1 MTPRAPMLLAAIA
14 LLLCLSPLLFACS
27 SERPEGQSGGGNA
40 SGDTPGKQSDGAKDE
55 GAQEPSRD
63 AEQPEPPAALVP
75 ISHISSTLED
85 VSTKDLSQA
94 RQLAVARGSRE
105 EAGGLLDRTE
115 FQSFDSVEA
124 VIDHV
129 SKTPGALGL
138 VPWDEVGPRVKA
150 LSVDGESLF
159 DPDSGGAEDY
169 PLKPEG
175 ATVPD
180 PGKLRRM
187 VVGGD
192 IVLDRGQYYMVI
204 RRGMG
209 IDFPLDGGYAAVTS
223 RVPEQSAY
231 SETGI
236 IHQFTAERT
245 GGAGAVRKY
254 LSGADLTLANFENP
268 VIRDSVYH
276 PDATTFTG
284 DLRLMPVLDQAGID
298 GVTLGNNHILDA
310 GTTGL
315 DETMGHLD
323 DAGIAHAGAGM
334 DLAQARKPM
343 VFDVGDTKIG
353 VLSYMGVPNYDWA
366 WATKSAPA
374 RRRSLQNLMEED
386 IERLRPK
393 VDLVVVMSA
402 LGRRVHGHPRAG
414 AGGPRARRGRRG
426 GRHLHRRPRALAQG
440 YRDVQREADLLRRR
454 QLPARPILVRR
465 DLDRH
470 LRRRHALRGRSGPD
484 PPRPLHY
491 PRPRP
496 AQLSDARGGEQG
508 ATQGLRRVPRTR
520 VRVLRET
527 RPLTRPSW
535 GLTGADIA
543 AKSYPD
549 SAWPMAELRAPNVS
563 RQPQVL
569 DLDH

>member
-1 MTPRAPMLLAAIA
+1 M
-14 LLLCLSPLLFACS
+14 
-27 SERPEGQSGGGNA
+27 
-40 SGDTPGKQSDGAKDE
+40 
-55 GAQEPSRD
+55 
-63 AEQPEPPAALVP
+63 
-75 ISHISSTLED
+75 
-85 VSTKDLSQA
+85 
-94 RQLAVARGSRE
+94 
-105 EAGGLLDRTE
+105 
-115 FQSFDSVEA
+115 
-124 VIDHV
+124 
-129 SKTPGALGL
+129 
-138 VPWDEVGPRVKA
+138 
-150 LSVDGESLF
+150 DGESLL
-159 DPDSGGAEDY
+159 DPDSDGAEDY

-180 PGKLRRM
+180 PEKLRRM

-268 VIRDSVYH
+268 VIRDAVYH

-343 VFDVGDTKIG
+343 IFDVGGTKDRRPLLHG
-353 VLSYMGVPNYDWA
+353 RAQLRLGLGHEVGPWHGA
-366 WATKSAPA
+366 APSEPYGGGHKA
-374 RRRSLQNLMEED
+374 LAAE
-386 IERLRPK
+386 K
-393 VDLVVVMSA
+393 VDLVVVSRTGASSTWPPPSRSRWTSRTPRSTRGPTSSSA
-402 LGRRVHGHPRAG
+402 ATPT
-414 AGGPRARRGRRG
+414 GPRGSRCTRESRSTTASATSCLDQSWSEETSTAIFADVTLYGDDVVQTRPVPFIILDRAQPNFLTPRGEGTGRCARFTPRPSAPSSSPTGDADARVGIGSARR
-426 GRHLHRRPRALAQG
+426 
-440 YRDVQREADLLRRR
+440 DT
-454 QLPARPILVRR
+454 
-465 DLDRH
+465 
-470 LRRRHALRGRSGPD
+470 RGR
-484 PPRPLHY
+484 L
-491 PRPRP
+491 
-496 AQLSDARGGEQG
+496 
-508 ATQGLRRVPRTR
+508 
-520 VRVLRET
+520 
-527 RPLTRPSW
+527 
-535 GLTGADIA
+535 
-543 AKSYPD
+543 
-549 SAWPMAELRAPNVS
+549 
-563 RQPQVL
+563 
-569 DLDH
+569 

>member
-1 MTPRAPMLLAAIA
+1 MLLAVIA
-14 LLLCLSPLLFACS
+14 VLFCLSPLLSACS
-27 SERPEGQSGGGNA
+27 SEEPGGQSGGGNA
-40 SGDTPGKQSDGAKDE
+40 SGDTPGKQPGSARDE
-55 GAQEPSRD
+55 GAQEPSGD
-63 AEQPEPPAALVP
+63 ADRPEPPAALVP
-75 ISHISSTLED
+75 IAHISSTLED
-85 VSTKDLSQA
+85 VSTKDLSET
-94 RQLAVARGSRE
+94 RQLAVARGLRE
-105 EAGGLLDRTE
+105 EAGGLVERTE

-124 VIDHV
+124 VIEHV
-129 SKTPGALGL
+129 SETPGALGL

-150 LSVDGESLF
+150 LSVNGESLLA
-159 DPDSGGAEDY
+159 PDSDGSEGY

-180 PGKLRRM
+180 PEKLRRM

-209 IDFPLDGGYAAVTS
+209 VDFPLDGGYAAVTS

-343 VFDVGDTKIG
+343 IFDVGGTKIG
-353 VLSYMGVPNYDWA
+353 VLSYMGVPSYDWA
-366 WATKSAPA
+366 WATESAPGTA
-374 RRRSLQNLMEED
+374 PLLQNLMEED
-386 IERLRPK
+386 IKRLRPK
-393 VDLVVVMSA
+393 VDLVVVSPHWGIEYMA
-402 LGRRVHGHPRAG
+402 TPEPEQVD
-414 AGGPRARRGRRG
+414 
-426 GRHLHRRPRALAQG
+426 LA
-440 YRDVQREADLLRRR
+440 
-454 QLPARPILVRR
+454 
-465 DLDRH
+465 
-470 LRRRHALRGRSGPD
+470 HA
-484 PPRPLHY
+484 
-491 PRPRP
+491 
-496 AQLSDARGGEQG
+496 AVDA
-508 ATQGLRRVPRTR
+508 
-520 VRVLRET
+520 
-527 RPLTRPSW
+527 
-535 GLTGADIA
+535 GADIFVGGHA
-543 AKSYPD
+543 HWPKGIEMYKGKPIYYGVGNFLLDQSWSEETSTAIFADVTLYGDDVVQTRPVPFIILDRAQPNFLTPRPEFESYG
-549 SAWPMAELRAPNVS
+549 R
-563 RQPQVL
+563 R
-569 DLDH
+569 

>member
-1 MTPRAPMLLAAIA
+1 MRKGTTLRAPMLLAVIA
-14 LLLCLSPLLFACS
+14 VLLCLSPILFACS
-27 SERPEGQSGGGNA
+27 SEKPEGQSGGENA
-40 SGDTPGKQSDGAKDE
+40 SGDTPGKQPGSDKNED
-55 GAQEPSRD
+55 AQEPSGSAD
-63 AEQPEPPAALVP
+63 QPEPPAALVP
-75 ISHISSTLED
+75 IAHITSTVED
-85 VSTKDLSQA
+85 VSTKDLSEA

-105 EAGGLLDRTE
+105 EAGGLVDRTE
-115 FQSFDSVEA
+115 FQTFDSVEA

-129 SKTPGALGL
+129 SETPGALGL

-150 LSVDGESLF
+150 LSVDGESLL
-159 DPDSGGAEDY
+159 DPDSEGAENY
-169 PLKPEG
+169 PLRPEG
-175 ATVPD
+175 GTVPD
-180 PGKLRRM
+180 PEKLRRM

-204 RRGMG
+204 RREMG

-268 VIRDSVYH
+268 VIRDSVYQ

-284 DLRLMPVLDQAGID
+284 DLRLMPELDQAGID

-343 VFDVGDTKIG
+343 IFDVGGTKIG

-366 WATKSAPA
+366 WATQSAPGTA
-374 RRRSLQNLMEED
+374 PLLQNLMEED
-386 IERLRPK
+386 IKRLRPK
-393 VDLVVVMSA
+393 VDLVVVSPHWGIEYMA
-402 LGRRVHGHPRAG
+402 TPEPEQVKFA
-414 AGGPRARRGRRG
+414 
-426 GRHLHRRPRALAQG
+426 
-440 YRDVQREADLLRRR
+440 
-454 QLPARPILVRR
+454 
-465 DLDRH
+465 
-470 LRRRHALRGRSGPD
+470 HA
-484 PPRPLHY
+484 
-491 PRPRP
+491 
-496 AQLSDARGGEQG
+496 AVDA
-508 ATQGLRRVPRTR
+508 
-520 VRVLRET
+520 
-527 RPLTRPSW
+527 
-535 GLTGADIA
+535 GADIFIGGHAHWPKGIEMYKGKPIYYGVGNFLLDQSWSEETSTAIFADVTLYGDDVVQTRPVPFIILDRAQPNFLTPRGGGNRALRNVYA
-543 AKSYPD
+543 ASLGPEFESYG
-549 SAWPMAELRAPNVS
+549 R
-563 RQPQVL
+563 R
-569 DLDH
+569 